1 MDRKINLSQ
10 LADLLS
16 QAGDI
21 SKTASEQFV
30 KNFFDIISQNVL
42 SDGLVKVK
50 GLGTFKVLQ
59 MEDRESVNVNT
70 GERFIIEGHQ
80 KISFSPDPEL
90 KDRINKPFSAFETV
104 EITAEQAEEISKA
117 GSQSESTSDSDESD
131 KTDLNPVAIEPEKT
145 DEKENDNEKEKEAV
159 EKKSPEVSDV
169 TQKKSVRVLL
179 KILVWLLSISL
190 AIVLGVYL
198 LWPVLGNTILGIVER
213 DITDSRKTEVVA
225 DSTGS
230 AVAPVRETSPVKP
243 AEPVTKPAEPVTKP
257 AEPVSK
263 PAEPAVE
270 FAGKPE
276 TSPQKPQT
284 PAGNA
289 AAKDETPVNPY
300 RFQLNKADE
309 AKDLSEFTAA
319 DTVNYTMDGDMTVHV
334 LQSGETI
341 TVLALKYY
349 GSKKLW
355 PYIVK
360 YNNISNANSLRP
372 GAKIRIPVLRS
383 K

>member
-16 QAGDI
+16 QAGGI

-145 DEKENDNEKEKEAV
+145 DEKENDNEKEAV
-159 EKKSPEVSDV
+159 EKKSPEVYDV

-243 AEPVTKPAEPVTKP
+243 AEAVTKP

-270 FAGKPE
+270 SAGKPE

-360 YNNISNANSLRP
+360 YNNISNANTLRP
-372 GAKIRIPVLRS
+372 GTKIRIPILRS

>member
-16 QAGDI
+16 QAGGI

-145 DEKENDNEKEKEAV
+145 DEKENDNEKEAV
-159 EKKSPEVSDV
+159 EKKMSPEVYDV

-243 AEPVTKPAEPVTKP
+243 AEPVTKPAEP
-257 AEPVSK
+257 
-263 PAEPAVE
+263 AVE
-270 FAGKPE
+270 SAGKPE

>member
-1 MDRKINLSQ
+1 MANNKRTVQDLAESMAKRHRYSKVKSESFIRGALS
-10 LADLLS
+10 
-16 QAGDI
+16 
-21 SKTASEQFV
+21 
-30 KNFFDIISQNVL
+30 IIKGALEKENY
-42 SDGLVKVK
+42 VKVK

-145 DEKENDNEKEKEAV
+145 DEKENDNEKEAV
-159 EKKSPEVSDV
+159 EKKSPEVYDV

-243 AEPVTKPAEPVTKP
+243 AEPVSKPAEPVTKP
-257 AEPVSK
+257 AEP
-263 PAEPAVE
+263 AVE
-270 FAGKPE
+270 SAGKPE

-372 GAKIRIPVLRS
+372 GAKIRIPVLRT

>member
-1 MDRKINLSQ
+1 
-10 LADLLS
+10 
-16 QAGDI
+16 
-21 SKTASEQFV
+21 
-30 KNFFDIISQNVL
+30 
-42 SDGLVKVK
+42 
-50 GLGTFKVLQ
+50 

-145 DEKENDNEKEKEAV
+145 DEKENDNEKEAV
-159 EKKSPEVSDV
+159 EKKSPEVYDV

-257 AEPVSK
+257 AEP
-263 PAEPAVE
+263 AVE
-270 FAGKPE
+270 SAGKPE

-360 YNNISNANSLRP
+360 YNNISNANTLRP
-372 GAKIRIPVLRS
+372 GAKIRIPILRS

>member
-16 QAGDI
+16 QAGGI

-145 DEKENDNEKEKEAV
+145 DEKENDNEKEAV
-159 EKKSPEVSDV
+159 EKKSPEVYDV

-243 AEPVTKPAEPVTKP
+243 AEPVSKPAEPVTKP
-257 AEPVSK
+257 AEP
-263 PAEPAVE
+263 AVE
-270 FAGKPE
+270 SAGKPE

-360 YNNISNANSLRP
+360 YNNISNANTLRP
-372 GAKIRIPVLRS
+372 GAKIRIPILRS

>member
-16 QAGDI
+16 QAGGI

-145 DEKENDNEKEKEAV
+145 DEKENDNEKEAV
-159 EKKSPEVSDV
+159 EKKSPEVYDV

-230 AVAPVRETSPVKP
+230 AVAPVKETSPV
-243 AEPVTKPAEPVTKP
+243 KPAEPVTKP

-270 FAGKPE
+270 SAGKPE

-372 GAKIRIPVLRS
+372 GAKICIPVLRT

>member
-16 QAGDI
+16 QAGGI

-145 DEKENDNEKEKEAV
+145 DEKENDNEKEAV
-159 EKKSPEVSDV
+159 EKKSPEVYDV

-257 AEPVSK
+257 AEP
-263 PAEPAVE
+263 AVE
-270 FAGKPE
+270 SAGKPE

-360 YNNISNANSLRP
+360 YNNISNANTLRP
-372 GAKIRIPVLRS
+372 GAKIRIPILRS

>member
-16 QAGDI
+16 QAGGI

-117 GSQSESTSDSDESD
+117 GSQSESTSDSDKSD

-145 DEKENDNEKEKEAV
+145 DEKENDNEKEAV

-243 AEPVTKPAEPVTKP
+243 AEPVTKPAEPV
-257 AEPVSK
+257 SK

-270 FAGKPE
+270 SAGKPE